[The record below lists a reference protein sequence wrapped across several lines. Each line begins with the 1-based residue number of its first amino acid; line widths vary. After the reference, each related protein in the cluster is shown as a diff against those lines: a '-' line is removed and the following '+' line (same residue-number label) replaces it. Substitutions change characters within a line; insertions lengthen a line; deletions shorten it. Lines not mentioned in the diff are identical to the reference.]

1 MGLKSVFQACSAT
14 LHTLVLE
21 DCPQVGDASVI
32 AAGECCRSLQVLL
45 LGGCRNLSDLAVDAY
60 FRKHTNLR
68 TSPVEYCL
76 KLTDN
81 GIKSVFA
88 NCPSLECLDIRC
100 YSLLTDRCFETLR
113 LGANCLKE
121 LKISGCSGVTG
132 AGIQKVAASCPHLSL
147 LEAKY
152 CDHISTVNIIGT
164 PLPDG
169 CKVILDSETLVF

>member
-1 MGLKSVFQACSAT
+1 VGLKSVIQACSAT

-32 AAGECCRSLQVLL
+32 AAGECCRALQVLL
-45 LGGCRNLSDLAVDAY
+45 LGGCRLLSDLAVDAY

-68 TSPVEYCL
+68 TLRV
-76 KLTDN
+76 DN

-100 YSLLTDRCFETLR
+100 CSLLTDRCFETLR

-152 CDHISTVNIIGT
+152 CDHISTVHVIGT